1 MDVPLNDEIII
12 GYRIK
17 FVIIGDKKVGKTTLV
32 NLYTKNKVIL
42 DYKETTSIEIYKA
55 KSKINK
61 KDFIIK
67 IIDTPNNKQFL
78 NIIKDEYKNANYILI
93 IFDLTNRE
101 NFPFLK

>member
-32 NLYTKNKVIL
+32 NLYTKNKVIR

-55 KSKINK
+55 IIIN
-61 KDFIIK
+61 I
-67 IIDTPNNKQFL
+67 N
-78 NIIKDEYKNANYILI
+78 ILI
-93 IFDLTNRE
+93 FIFIYSII
-101 NFPFLK
+101 

>member
-1 MDVPLNDEIII
+1 M
-12 GYRIK
+12 
-17 FVIIGDKKVGKTTLV
+17 V

-78 NIIKDEYKNANYILI
+78 NIIKD
-93 IFDLTNRE
+93 
-101 NFPFLK
+101 